1 MMVQI
6 VRTGVALKYLSNF
19 RITLEMKINLILTWS
34 ITCFI
39 IDNSIAGQERIFT
52 ITDTN
57 LYVPIITL
65 SIQDNAKLL
74 QQLKSGFK
82 RTINWNKYELK
93 LTVQAQNQYLD
104 SVINPSSQGVNRLFV
119 LSFQNNGSRTS
130 YTIYNLP
137 LVEVNCYN
145 VVIDGRNFFEQPVK
159 NNFITYDNIWKIATG
174 QGDDYTTGCLLDY
187 NYFTNYYKLI
197 AIDLSKKQ
205 ALDADPKAIQQI
217 SFTANLDRNGNTTM
231 IFIIEE
237 AKETLLDFLQAVKVL

>member
-19 RITLEMKINLILTWS
+19 RITLEMIINLILTWF

-39 IDNSIAGQERIFT
+39 IDNPIAGQERTFT
-52 ITDTN
+52 IIDTN
-57 LYVPIITL
+57 LYVPVITL

-93 LTVQAQNQYLD
+93 LTVQEQNQYLD
-104 SVINPSSQGVNRLFV
+104 SVINPSFQRVNRLFV

-145 VVIDGRNFFEQPVK
+145 IVIDGRYFFEQPVK

-174 QGDDYTTGCLLDY
+174 EGDDYTTGCLLDY
-187 NYFTNYYKLI
+187 NYFNSYYKMT
-197 AIDLSKKQ
+197 AIDLSKQQ
-205 ALDADPKAIQQI
+205 AHC
-217 SFTANLDRNGNTTM
+217 
-231 IFIIEE
+231 
-237 AKETLLDFLQAVKVL
+237 VKLI

>member
-39 IDNSIAGQERIFT
+39 IDNPIAGQERIFT

-104 SVINPSSQGVNRLFV
+104 SVINPSFQGVNRLFV

-187 NYFTNYYKLI
+187 NYFNSYYKMTGT
-197 AIDLSKKQ
+197 DLSKQQ
-205 ALDADPKAIQQI
+205 AHC
-217 SFTANLDRNGNTTM
+217 
-231 IFIIEE
+231 
-237 AKETLLDFLQAVKVL
+237 VKLI

>member
-39 IDNSIAGQERIFT
+39 IDNPIAGQERTFT
-52 ITDTN
+52 IIDTN
-57 LYVPIITL
+57 LYVPVITL

-93 LTVQAQNQYLD
+93 LTVQEQNQYLD
-104 SVINPSSQGVNRLFV
+104 SVINPSFQRVNRLFV

-187 NYFTNYYKLI
+187 NYFNSYYKMT
-197 AIDLSKKQ
+197 AIDLSKQQ
-205 ALDADPKAIQQI
+205 AHC
-217 SFTANLDRNGNTTM
+217 
-231 IFIIEE
+231 
-237 AKETLLDFLQAVKVL
+237 VKLI

>member
-104 SVINPSSQGVNRLFV
+104 SVINPSFQGVNRLFV

-187 NYFTNYYKLI
+187 NYFNSYYKMT
-197 AIDLSKKQ
+197 ATDLSKQQ
-205 ALDADPKAIQQI
+205 AHC
-217 SFTANLDRNGNTTM
+217 
-231 IFIIEE
+231 
-237 AKETLLDFLQAVKVL
+237 VKLI

>member
-39 IDNSIAGQERIFT
+39 IDNPIAGQERIFT

-93 LTVQAQNQYLD
+93 LTVQVQNQYLD
-104 SVINPSSQGVNRLFV
+104 SVINPSFQGVNRLFV

-187 NYFTNYYKLI
+187 NYFNSYYKMTGT
-197 AIDLSKKQ
+197 DLSKQQ
-205 ALDADPKAIQQI
+205 AHC
-217 SFTANLDRNGNTTM
+217 
-231 IFIIEE
+231 
-237 AKETLLDFLQAVKVL
+237 VKLI

>member
-39 IDNSIAGQERIFT
+39 IDNPIAGQERIFT

-74 QQLKSGFK
+74 QQLQSGFK

-104 SVINPSSQGVNRLFV
+104 SVINPSFQGVNRLFV
-119 LSFQNNGSRTS
+119 LSFQNNGSRPS

-174 QGDDYTTGCLLDY
+174 QGDDYTTGYLLDY
-187 NYFTNYYKLI
+187 NYFNSYYKMT
-197 AIDLSKKQ
+197 ATDLSKQQ
-205 ALDADPKAIQQI
+205 AHC
-217 SFTANLDRNGNTTM
+217 
-231 IFIIEE
+231 
-237 AKETLLDFLQAVKVL
+237 VKLI

>member
-1 MMVQI
+1 MIVQI

-39 IDNSIAGQERIFT
+39 IDNPIAGQERIFT

-145 VVIDGRNFFEQPVK
+145 VVIDGWNFFEQPVK

-187 NYFTNYYKLI
+187 NYFNSYYKMT
-197 AIDLSKKQ
+197 ATDLSKQQ
-205 ALDADPKAIQQI
+205 AHC
-217 SFTANLDRNGNTTM
+217 
-231 IFIIEE
+231 
-237 AKETLLDFLQAVKVL
+237 VKLI

>member
-19 RITLEMKINLILTWS
+19 RITLEIKINLILTWS

-39 IDNSIAGQERIFT
+39 IDNPIAGQERIFT

-104 SVINPSSQGVNRLFV
+104 SVINPSFQGVNRLFV

-174 QGDDYTTGCLLDY
+174 QGDDYFTGCLLDY
-187 NYFTNYYKLI
+187 NYFNSYYKMT
-197 AIDLSKKQ
+197 ATDLSKQQ
-205 ALDADPKAIQQI
+205 AHC
-217 SFTANLDRNGNTTM
+217 
-231 IFIIEE
+231 
-237 AKETLLDFLQAVKVL
+237 VKLI

>member
-39 IDNSIAGQERIFT
+39 IDNPIAGQERIFT

-74 QQLKSGFK
+74 QQLKSSFK

-104 SVINPSSQGVNRLFV
+104 SVINPSFQGVNRLFV

-187 NYFTNYYKLI
+187 NYFNSYYKMT
-197 AIDLSKKQ
+197 ATDLSKQQ
-205 ALDADPKAIQQI
+205 AHC
-217 SFTANLDRNGNTTM
+217 
-231 IFIIEE
+231 
-237 AKETLLDFLQAVKVL
+237 VKLI

>member
-39 IDNSIAGQERIFT
+39 IDNPIAGQERTFT
-52 ITDTN
+52 IIDTN
-57 LYVPIITL
+57 LYVPVITL

-104 SVINPSSQGVNRLFV
+104 SVINPSFQGVNRLFV

-145 VVIDGRNFFEQPVK
+145 IVIDGRYFFEQPVK

-174 QGDDYTTGCLLDY
+174 EGDDYTTGCLLDY
-187 NYFTNYYKLI
+187 NYFNSYYKMT
-197 AIDLSKKQ
+197 AIDLSKQQ
-205 ALDADPKAIQQI
+205 AHC
-217 SFTANLDRNGNTTM
+217 
-231 IFIIEE
+231 
-237 AKETLLDFLQAVKVL
+237 VKLI

>member
-39 IDNSIAGQERIFT
+39 IDNPIAGQERIFT

-137 LVEVNCYN
+137 LAEVNCYN

-187 NYFTNYYKLI
+187 NYFNSYYKMT
-197 AIDLSKKQ
+197 ATDLSKQQ
-205 ALDADPKAIQQI
+205 AHC
-217 SFTANLDRNGNTTM
+217 
-231 IFIIEE
+231 
-237 AKETLLDFLQAVKVL
+237 VKLI

>member
-19 RITLEMKINLILTWS
+19 RITLEMIINLILTWS

-39 IDNSIAGQERIFT
+39 IDNPIAGQERTFT
-52 ITDTN
+52 IIDTN
-57 LYVPIITL
+57 LYVPVITL

-93 LTVQAQNQYLD
+93 LTVQEQNQYLD
-104 SVINPSSQGVNRLFV
+104 SVINPSFQRVNRLFV

-130 YTIYNLP
+130 YAIYNLP

-145 VVIDGRNFFEQPVK
+145 IVIDGRYFFEQPVK

-174 QGDDYTTGCLLDY
+174 EGDDYTTGCLLDY
-187 NYFTNYYKLI
+187 NYFNSYYKMT
-197 AIDLSKKQ
+197 AIDLSKQQ
-205 ALDADPKAIQQI
+205 AHC
-217 SFTANLDRNGNTTM
+217 
-231 IFIIEE
+231 
-237 AKETLLDFLQAVKVL
+237 VKLI

>member
-19 RITLEMKINLILTWS
+19 RITLEMIINLILTWF

-39 IDNSIAGQERIFT
+39 IDNPIAGQERTFT
-52 ITDTN
+52 IIDTN
-57 LYVPIITL
+57 LYVPVITL

-93 LTVQAQNQYLD
+93 LTVQEQNQYLD
-104 SVINPSSQGVNRLFV
+104 SVINPSFQRVNRLFV

-145 VVIDGRNFFEQPVK
+145 IVIDGRYFFEQPVK

-174 QGDDYTTGCLLDY
+174 EGDDYTTGCLLDY
-187 NYFTNYYKLI
+187 NYFNSYYKMT
-197 AIDLSKKQ
+197 AIDLSKQQ
-205 ALDADPKAIQQI
+205 AHC
-217 SFTANLDRNGNTTM
+217 
-231 IFIIEE
+231 
-237 AKETLLDFLQAVKVL
+237 AKLI

>member
-39 IDNSIAGQERIFT
+39 IDNPIAGQERIFT

-104 SVINPSSQGVNRLFV
+104 SVINPSFQGVNRLFV
-119 LSFQNNGSRTS
+119 LSFQNNGSRPS

-187 NYFTNYYKLI
+187 NYFNSYYKMT
-197 AIDLSKKQ
+197 ATDLSKQQ
-205 ALDADPKAIQQI
+205 AHC
-217 SFTANLDRNGNTTM
+217 
-231 IFIIEE
+231 
-237 AKETLLDFLQAVKVL
+237 VKLI

>member
-19 RITLEMKINLILTWS
+19 RITLEMIINLILTWS

-39 IDNSIAGQERIFT
+39 IDNPIAGQERTFT
-52 ITDTN
+52 IIDTN
-57 LYVPIITL
+57 LYVPVITL

-93 LTVQAQNQYLD
+93 LTVQEQNQYLD
-104 SVINPSSQGVNRLFV
+104 SVINPSFQRVNRLFV

-145 VVIDGRNFFEQPVK
+145 IVIDGRYFFEQPVK

-174 QGDDYTTGCLLDY
+174 EGDDYTTGCLLDY
-187 NYFTNYYKLI
+187 NYFNSYYKMT
-197 AIDLSKKQ
+197 AIDLSKQQ
-205 ALDADPKAIQQI
+205 AHC
-217 SFTANLDRNGNTTM
+217 
-231 IFIIEE
+231 
-237 AKETLLDFLQAVKVL
+237 VKLI

>member
-39 IDNSIAGQERIFT
+39 IDNPIAGQERIFT

-104 SVINPSSQGVNRLFV
+104 SVINPSFQGVNRLFV

-145 VVIDGRNFFEQPVK
+145 VVVDGRNFFEQPVK

-174 QGDDYTTGCLLDY
+174 QGDDYTTGYLLDY
-187 NYFTNYYKLI
+187 NYFNSYYKMT
-197 AIDLSKKQ
+197 ATDLSKQQ
-205 ALDADPKAIQQI
+205 AHC
-217 SFTANLDRNGNTTM
+217 
-231 IFIIEE
+231 
-237 AKETLLDFLQAVKVL
+237 VKLI

>member
-6 VRTGVALKYLSNF
+6 VRTGLALKYLSNF

-39 IDNSIAGQERIFT
+39 IDNPIAGQERIFT

-104 SVINPSSQGVNRLFV
+104 SVINPSFQGVNRLFV

-187 NYFTNYYKLI
+187 NYFNSYYKMTGT
-197 AIDLSKKQ
+197 DLSKQQ
-205 ALDADPKAIQQI
+205 AHC
-217 SFTANLDRNGNTTM
+217 
-231 IFIIEE
+231 
-237 AKETLLDFLQAVKVL
+237 VKLI

>member
-6 VRTGVALKYLSNF
+6 VRTGVALKYLRNF

-39 IDNSIAGQERIFT
+39 IDNPIAGQERIFT

-104 SVINPSSQGVNRLFV
+104 SVINPSFQGVNRLFV
-119 LSFQNNGSRTS
+119 LSFQNNGSRPS

-187 NYFTNYYKLI
+187 NYFNSYYKMT
-197 AIDLSKKQ
+197 ATDLSKQQ
-205 ALDADPKAIQQI
+205 AHC
-217 SFTANLDRNGNTTM
+217 
-231 IFIIEE
+231 
-237 AKETLLDFLQAVKVL
+237 VKLI

>member
-39 IDNSIAGQERIFT
+39 IDNPIAGQERIFT

-93 LTVQAQNQYLD
+93 LTVQVQNQYLD
-104 SVINPSSQGVNRLFV
+104 SVINPSFQGVNRLFV
-119 LSFQNNGSRTS
+119 LSFQNNGSRPS

-187 NYFTNYYKLI
+187 NYFNSYYKMT
-197 AIDLSKKQ
+197 ATDLSKQQ
-205 ALDADPKAIQQI
+205 AHC
-217 SFTANLDRNGNTTM
+217 
-231 IFIIEE
+231 
-237 AKETLLDFLQAVKVL
+237 VKLI